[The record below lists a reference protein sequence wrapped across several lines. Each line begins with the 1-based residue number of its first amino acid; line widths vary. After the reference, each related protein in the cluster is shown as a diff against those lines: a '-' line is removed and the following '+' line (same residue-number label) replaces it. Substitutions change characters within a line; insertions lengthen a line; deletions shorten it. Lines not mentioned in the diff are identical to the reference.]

1 MEVYGFLY
9 ECLIQ
14 CYIKVDV
21 KIEYIFKLQIWV
33 KIVYLFYFIENESL
47 IKRNYVFVQNFF

>member
-47 IKRNYVFVQNFF
+47 INRN

>member
-21 KIEYIFKLQIWV
+21 KNIFLNCRYGL

-47 IKRNYVFVQNFF
+47 INRN